1 MPSFRPYH
9 RATEPKR
16 IWGWSRSAG
25 RLTEPRRQPANKQS
39 DTRPQGG
46 NKAVSAKG
54 AGEIP
59 HPGTKQ
65 TPPLIPEILSSRSQR
80 RGSGSAAKSTTVMRS
95 PAKCGA
101 KNVATQLFF
110 FFFLIA
116 HKNWGRDTFKAV
128 LQLLWPAGHGFYTT
142 THLLSP
148 LAVRRFGKKDE
159 GDTAALSIHS
169 VM

>member
-110 FFFLIA
+110 FFFNSTQKL
-116 HKNWGRDTFKAV
+116 G
-128 LQLLWPAGHGFYTT
+128 AGHIQ
-142 THLLSP
+142 SCP
-148 LAVRRFGKKDE
+148 
-159 GDTAALSIHS
+159 AALVASGTRVLHNHPS
-169 VM
+169 S